1 MKKIILFIA
10 LVSSLI
16 ACNKNENDKGNL
28 HFTGEIKGLK
38 QGKLYI
44 QKLNDTNLV
53 IIDSILFDGDSKFES
68 HLNIESPEML
78 YLFLDKGTTKS
89 VDNSLLI
96 FAEPGKMSL
105 ETSLELFYSDAKIT
119 GSKNHELYLDYRKI
133 NEPFNQKNVELIE
146 QELKA
151 GKLQQQTAY
160 DSIRKEKELS
170 EKRRYLRIVNFAKN
184 NKDYEISPYVLLYD
198 ISNVKLSYLD
208 SIQSMYPEKI
218 KQSKYGKELKK
229 WIDERHQTEK

>member
-1 MKKIILFIA
+1 MKKTILFIA
-10 LVSSLI
+10 LITLLI
-16 ACNKNENDKGNL
+16 ACNKNENNKGNL
-28 HFTGEIKGLK
+28 HLTGEIKGLK

-89 VDNSLLI
+89 IDNSLFI
-96 FAEPGKMSL
+96 FAEPGKMNL
-105 ETSLELFYSDAKIT
+105 ETSLELFYSDAKVT
-119 GSKNHELYLDYRKI
+119 GSKNHDLYMDYRKI
-133 NEPFNQKNVELIE
+133 NEPFNQKNLELIA

-151 GKLQQQTAY
+151 GKLQQQTVL
-160 DSIRKEKELS
+160 DSVLKEKELATT
-170 EKRRYLRIVNFAKN
+170 RRYLRVVNFAKN

-198 ISNVKLSYLD
+198 INDVKLSYLD
-208 SIQSMYPEKI
+208 SIHNMYPEKI

>member
-1 MKKIILFIA
+1 MKKIIVL
-10 LVSSLI
+10 LVAVSLLI
-16 ACNKNENDKGNL
+16 ACNKDDKGNL
-28 HFTGEIKGLK
+28 HLTGEIKGLK

-53 IIDSILFDGDSKFES
+53 IIDSILFDGNSKFES

-89 VDNSLLI
+89 IDNSLFI
-96 FAEPGKMSL
+96 FAEPGKMNL
-105 ETSLELFYSDAKIT
+105 ETSLELFYSDAKVT
-119 GSKNHELYLDYRKI
+119 GSKNHDLYMDYRKI
-133 NEPFNQKNVELIE
+133 NEPFFRQNLEFIE

-151 GKLQQQTAY
+151 GKLQQQTIV
-160 DSIRKEKELS
+160 DSIQKEKDRAL
-170 EKRRYLRIVNFAKN
+170 KRRYLRVVNFAKN
-184 NKDYEISPYVLLYD
+184 NKDYEISPYVLLFD
-198 ISNVKLSYLD
+198 INDVKLSYLD
-208 SIQSMYPEKI
+208 SIHNMYPEKI

>member
-1 MKKIILFIA
+1 MKKIIVL
-10 LVSSLI
+10 LTVVSFFT
-16 ACNKNENDKGNL
+16 ACNKNDNDKGNL
-28 HFTGEIKGLK
+28 HLTGEIKGLK

-78 YLFLDKGTTKS
+78 YLFLDKGNTKS
-89 VDNSLLI
+89 IDNSLFI
-96 FAEPGKMSL
+96 FAEPGKMNL
-105 ETSLELFYSDAKIT
+105 ETSLELFYSDAKVT
-119 GSKNHELYLDYRKI
+119 GSKNHDLYMDYRKI
-133 NEPFNQKNVELIE
+133 NEPFNQKNLELIA

-151 GKLQQQTAY
+151 GKLQQQTVL
-160 DSIRKEKELS
+160 DSVLKEKDLAL
-170 EKRRYLRIVNFAKN
+170 KRRYLRVVNFAKN

-198 ISNVKLSYLD
+198 INDVKLSYLD
-208 SIQSMYPEKI
+208 SIHNMYPEKI